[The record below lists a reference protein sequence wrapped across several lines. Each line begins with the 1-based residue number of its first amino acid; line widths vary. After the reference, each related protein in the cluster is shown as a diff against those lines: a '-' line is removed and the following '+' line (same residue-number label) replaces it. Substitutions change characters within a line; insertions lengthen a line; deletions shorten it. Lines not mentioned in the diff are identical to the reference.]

1 MGTIFA
7 PTYANLTMRYHKIKL
22 YSIIR
27 QSYALASKYFENY
40 WFRFL
45 DDCQILL
52 KVNSLKPNHL
62 LSTLNQINNN
72 IQYTM
77 GKSNKTTSFR
87 YNDKQNKSDTKIWM
101 DIFSKPTDSK
111 RYVPFTSNHPRYFLT
126 NIPFSLAKKRF
137 KELKKTYLEQK
148 YSKSL
153 IEASILKVK
162 KIPLEILRQPET
174 TKNEGIILFTTTYD
188 FFYSRNTIQ
197 SEQSQQSKHFFYNK
211 AKL

>member
-22 YSIIR
+22 FSIIR

-77 GKSNKTTSFR
+77 GNSQTRLPLLDIMINKTKVIQKSGWIFSANQQTQ
-87 YNDKQNKSDTKIWM
+87 NDMSHSRQTTH
-101 DIFSKPTDSK
+101 DIF
-111 RYVPFTSNHPRYFLT
+111 
-126 NIPFSLAKKRF
+126 
-137 KELKKTYLEQK
+137 
-148 YSKSL
+148 
-153 IEASILKVK
+153 
-162 KIPLEILRQPET
+162 
-174 TKNEGIILFTTTYD
+174 
-188 FFYSRNTIQ
+188 
-197 SEQSQQSKHFFYNK
+197 
-211 AKL
+211 

>member
-1 MGTIFA
+1 
-7 PTYANLTMRYHKIKL
+7 
-22 YSIIR
+22 
-27 QSYALASKYFENY
+27 
-40 WFRFL
+40 
-45 DDCQILL
+45 
-52 KVNSLKPNHL
+52 
-62 LSTLNQINNN
+62 
-72 IQYTM
+72 
-77 GKSNKTTSFR
+77 
-87 YNDKQNKSDTKIWM
+87 M

-111 RYVPFTSNHPRYFLT
+111 RYVSFTSNHPRHFLT

-174 TKNEGIILFTTTYD
+174 TKNEGIILFTTKYN

-197 SEQSQQSKHFFYNK
+197 SQQSQQSKHFFYNK